1 MRSPPK
7 KRKSAPRPGNGGR
20 RPGAGRPAEFVPTKE
35 MRALVKMHLALRA
48 YSYADLCEILIN
60 PTTGE
65 PISTDTFARCFK
77 REIKIAKMDIDGIA
91 MGGFVRQLR
100 KGNMTA
106 FTLHAKTQWGWSE
119 RKGRPVPFE
128 HLLNMFQR
136 DELMRVSTEILR
148 MSRDEKHIHN
158 CDRRMKRNEQKY
170 PWPTTAA
177 RTVAT

>member
-1 MRSPPK
+1 
-7 KRKSAPRPGNGGR
+7 
-20 RPGAGRPAEFVPTKE
+20 

-60 PTTGE
+60 PATGE

-106 FTLHAKTQWGWSE
+106 FTLHAKSQWGWSE
-119 RKGRPVPFE
+119 RKGRPVPFALPAMKTPGDIVSALAAVTEAVAAGHLTPDEAAQLSGVLETQRRALETVE
-128 HLLNMFQR
+128 HEARLVAI
-136 DELMRVSTEILR
+136 ETR
-148 MSRDEKHIHN
+148 MGADDDK
-158 CDRRMKRNEQKY
+158 KL
-170 PWPTTAA
+170 
-177 RTVAT
+177 